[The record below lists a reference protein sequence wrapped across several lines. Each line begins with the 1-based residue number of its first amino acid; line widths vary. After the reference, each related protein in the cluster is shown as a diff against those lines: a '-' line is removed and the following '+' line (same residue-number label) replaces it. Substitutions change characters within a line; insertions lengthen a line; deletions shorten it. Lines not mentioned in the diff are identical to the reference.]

1 MRIAVPAV
9 LIPVAVALLYTF
21 IPGVAT
27 QPWNTTRIFGL
38 ILATA
43 GYVLV
48 CVARNQLGSAFSVR
62 PQAKELVTCGL
73 YSCIRNPMYVFLDVM
88 LSGLI
93 LVFGLPRL
101 FVIVAALIVLQSIQ
115 ADREAKVLEQKF
127 GQTYLGY
134 RRRTWF

>member
-1 MRIAVPAV
+1 
-9 LIPVAVALLYTF
+9 
-21 IPGVAT
+21 
-27 QPWNTTRIFGL
+27 
-38 ILATA
+38 
-43 GYVLV
+43 
-48 CVARNQLGSAFSVR
+48 
-62 PQAKELVTCGL
+62 
-73 YSCIRNPMYVFLDVM
+73 MYVFLDVM